1 MPFDFETKA
10 TARLRA
16 QTSMR
21 IGIVGFGTFGQFLA
35 KRLVQQG
42 HKVRLTSLKCRLS
55 HGALNRNIAIDV
67 LSRAKDMRSLFV
79 SSQHEVL

>member
-42 HKVRLTSLKCRLS
+42 HKVRLTSLAQRPLQGCLE
-55 HGALNRNIAIDV
+55 
-67 LSRAKDMRSLFV
+67 
-79 SSQHEVL
+79 QT